1 MPNDAKG
8 PAIPAEAV
16 APKASKKVATVA
28 LSAVTSQLRSALR
41 NCADLPQIAGTLAA
55 LSLKHFSAA
64 IARVDY
70 REGVQSRIE
79 LASAPTLSQDLI
91 QKLSDK
97 CLHPMAIEVQTD
109 DERSAR
115 VKGYK
120 REEQTLTVFAA
131 PIVDQN
137 SGLAEGAISVLF
149 TARPGHT
156 DLWLT
161 HLDAMATIASMRLA
175 ELAVAAS
182 PKAALAELVTSPRPT
197 VVGGSPTS
205 EAALGKIA
213 SNSSPKE
220 FAYNLVNSLANQL
233 GAEQVGFGTHN
244 AGRIQVI
251 AISSI
256 ADFKANSPGVALMQ
270 QSMEECLDHKGVI
283 LHQPG
288 AVSQDGTQ
296 FAIHRRW
303 AIEAGGACLFSVP
316 LNDADGVVAIVS
328 IRRPGNR
335 PFAKE
340 ELAGLMQMLQPYGSA
355 LRMLEKASRSLTQ
368 QLKSAWGESLQRT
381 FGRSSIGRKVLFG
394 CLAAVLLWCCF
405 GTLTYTPMCHARV
418 VAENMVQM
426 TSSFEAQLK
435 AVHIQPGEQVTAG
448 QLLVEFDTTELNL
461 QLQALERDIVASE
474 VEVRRAVDARDT
486 SSAALAKARVGV
498 LMTQAASIQQRLE
511 NARLV
516 APADGVVV
524 RADLDKR
531 IGQMFSPG
539 QPVIEFASTGGWVLE
554 IQVPDDIGTL
564 VKSNQTGTFAA
575 ASLTSH
581 SMPFEIKSVE
591 GTAQVVDGKN
601 VFIARAPLGERPD
614 WMKSGMEGT
623 AKVTT
628 VPKPVWWVGLHRV
641 IDWCRLSFWI

>member
-1 MPNDAKG
+1 MTNDATD
-8 PAIPAEAV
+8 PAIPAQAV
-16 APKASKKVATVA
+16 APKASRKVATVA

-41 NCADLPQIAGTLAA
+41 NCSDLPQIAGTLAT
-55 LSLKHFSAA
+55 LSLKHFNAA
-64 IARVDY
+64 IVRVDY
-70 REGVQSRIE
+70 REGVQSRIA
-79 LASAPTLSQDLI
+79 LASAPLLSQDLI

-115 VKGYK
+115 VKAYK

-149 TARPGHT
+149 TGRPGHT

-175 ELAVAAS
+175 ELTVAAS

-197 VVGGSPTS
+197 AAVVGGSPTS

-355 LRMLEKASRSLTQ
+355 LRMLEKASRSATQ
-368 QLKSAWGESLQRT
+368 QLKMRWANRCSGHLVEAPSDAKC
-381 FGRSSIGRKVLFG
+381 FM
-394 CLAAVLLWCCF
+394 AVL
-405 GTLTYTPMCHARV
+405 
-418 VAENMVQM
+418 Q
-426 TSSFEAQLK
+426 
-435 AVHIQPGEQVTAG
+435 
-448 QLLVEFDTTELNL
+448 
-461 QLQALERDIVASE
+461 QA
-474 VEVRRAVDARDT
+474 
-486 SSAALAKARVGV
+486 
-498 LMTQAASIQQRLE
+498 
-511 NARLV
+511 
-516 APADGVVV
+516 VVV
-524 RADLDKR
+524 LLRNTDLHAD
-531 IGQMFSPG
+531 
-539 QPVIEFASTGGWVLE
+539 V
-554 IQVPDDIGTL
+554 
-564 VKSNQTGTFAA
+564 
-575 ASLTSH
+575 
-581 SMPFEIKSVE
+581 
-591 GTAQVVDGKN
+591 
-601 VFIARAPLGERPD
+601 
-614 WMKSGMEGT
+614 
-623 AKVTT
+623 
-628 VPKPVWWVGLHRV
+628 
-641 IDWCRLSFWI
+641 

>member
-1 MPNDAKG
+1 MTNDAKD
-8 PAIPAEAV
+8 PAIPAQAI
-16 APKASKKVATVA
+16 APKALKKGTTVA

-41 NCADLPQIAGTLAA
+41 NCADLPQIAAVLASF
-55 LSLKHFSAA
+55 SLKHFSAA
-64 IARVDY
+64 IVRVDY
-70 REGVQSRIE
+70 REGVQSRIA
-79 LASAPTLSQDLI
+79 LASAPTLSQDLT

-115 VKGYK
+115 VKAYK
-120 REEQTLTVFAA
+120 REDQTLTVFAA

-182 PKAALAELVTSPRPT
+182 PKVALAELVTFPRPAA
-197 VVGGSPTS
+197 VGASPTS
-205 EAALGKIA
+205 EAALGKMA
-213 SNSSPKE
+213 SNSSPKQ
-220 FAYNLVNSLANQL
+220 FAYNMVNSLANQL

-244 AGRIQVI
+244 ARRIQVI

-381 FGRSSIGRKVLFG
+381 FGRSTIGRKVLYG

-405 GTLTYTPMCHARV
+405 GTLTYTPMCNARV

-435 AVHIQPGEQVTAG
+435 AVHIQPGEQVKAG
-448 QLLVEFDTTELNL
+448 QLLVEFNTTDLNL

-486 SSAALAKARVGV
+486 SSAAVAKARVGV

-511 NARLV
+511 NSRLV
-516 APADGVVV
+516 APTDGVVV
-524 RADLDKR
+524 RADVEKR

-564 VKSNQTGTFAA
+564 VTSNQTGTFAA

-601 VFIARAPLGERPD
+601 VFIAHAPLGERPD